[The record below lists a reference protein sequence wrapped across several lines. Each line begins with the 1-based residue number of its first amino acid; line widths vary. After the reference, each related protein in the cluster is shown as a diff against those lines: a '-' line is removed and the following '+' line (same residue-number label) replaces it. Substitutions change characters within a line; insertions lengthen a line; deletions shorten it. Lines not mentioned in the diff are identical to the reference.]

1 MGVGVTLTTP
11 SILCVQ
17 HLSTG
22 TVVQGEEHEMQ
33 HFGGAVSLVSQVLQR
48 FPSATRDPH
57 SHLFSNAEMQ
67 ATASEQGSAI

>member
-33 HFGGAVSLVSQVLQR
+33 HFGGAVSFSITSLATFSICHKGPT
-48 FPSATRDPH
+48 FPSV
-57 SHLFSNAEMQ
+57 
-67 ATASEQGSAI
+67 